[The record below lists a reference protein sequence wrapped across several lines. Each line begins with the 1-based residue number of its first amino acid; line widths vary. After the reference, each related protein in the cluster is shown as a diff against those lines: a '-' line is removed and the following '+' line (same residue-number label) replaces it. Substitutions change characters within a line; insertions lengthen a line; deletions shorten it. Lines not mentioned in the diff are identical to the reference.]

1 MSERTSL
8 ERSHSKWSNFV
19 LTLLSLLAAISFVG
33 IFALLAFYHEFD
45 LAKYFLY
52 GDLALFV
59 ILLIAFYSF
68 KR

>member
-1 MSERTSL
+1 MNERTSL

-33 IFALLAFYHEFD
+33 IFALLAFFNEFD
-45 LAKYFLY
+45 LAKYILI
-52 GDLALFV
+52 GDGVLFV
-59 ILLIAFYSF
+59 VLLIAFYSF